1 MKLFKKTFLDEEIE
15 RTECIMKTMAPDSDD
30 YKDTLKIYERLQKQ
44 KNKKKPAIGKY
55 VVEVAKVAVPV
66 GASIFL
72 GMLAYKKNQ
81 DMEMK
86 DGDVW
91 NESRKL
97 R

>member
-1 MKLFKKTFLDEEIE
+1 MKLFKKSFIDEELE
-15 RTECIMKTMAPDSDD
+15 RTEAIMKTMAPDSDD
-30 YKDTLKIYERLQKQ
+30 YQEALETYERLREQK
-44 KNKKKPAIGKY
+44 KGPEIGKY
-55 VVEVAKVAVPV
+55 VVEAAKVAIPV

-72 GMLAYKKNQ
+72 GLLAYKKNQ
-81 DMEMK
+81 DMEIK

>member
-1 MKLFKKTFLDEEIE
+1 MKLFKKSFIDEELE
-15 RTECIMKTMAPDSDD
+15 RTEAIMKVMAPDSDD
-30 YKDTLKIYERLQKQ
+30 YKEALETYERLREQK
-44 KNKKKPAIGKY
+44 KGPDVGKY
-55 VVEVAKVAVPV
+55 LIEAAKIAVPV

-72 GMLAYKKNQ
+72 GLLAYKKNS

-91 NESRKL
+91 QESKKL

>member
-1 MKLFKKTFLDEEIE
+1 MKLFKKTFIDEEIE
-15 RTECIMKTMAPDSDD
+15 RCEDIMRIMAPDSDD
-30 YKDTLKIYERLQKQ
+30 YKAALETYERLKEQK
-44 KNKKKPAIGKY
+44 KGPDTGKHI
-55 VVEVAKVAVPV
+55 VEIAKVAVPV

-72 GMLAYKKNQ
+72 GLLAYKKNS

-91 NESRKL
+91 SESKKL

>member
-1 MKLFKKTFLDEEIE
+1 MKLFKKNDFIDEELE
-15 RTECIMKTMAPDSDD
+15 RTEAIMRIMAPDSDD
-30 YKDTLKIYERLQKQ
+30 YKAALETYERLREQ
-44 KNKKKPAIGKY
+44 KKKPEIAKHL
-55 VVEVAKVAVPV
+55 VEVAKVAVPV

-72 GMLAYKKNQ
+72 GLLAYKKNSE
-81 DMEMK
+81 MEMK